1 VPARTDPRVE
11 QSKALVREAAEA
23 LFLEE
28 GFTGVTV
35 EGVAARSGVARS
47 TIYRHWRDRDALLA
61 EVLASFPFAIEVPDR
76 DLGAAERFRRVTRQ
90 LVVVLRDERW
100 RRALPVMLD
109 ALVQHRNDLLVV
121 LAATQHAQQRALS
134 TVLADAIADGE
145 LPPDVD
151 RIEVMMQLMGP
162 LTVAAMFNPASLDD
176 TLADR
181 VVELFLAS
189 RRDGADR

>member
-1 VPARTDPRVE
+1 MTARTDPRVE

-23 LFLEE
+23 LFVEL

-35 EGVAARSGVARS
+35 EAVAARSGVARS
-47 TIYRHWRDRDALLA
+47 TIYRHWPNRDALLA
-61 EVLASFPFAIEVPDR
+61 EVLASFPVTIEVPDR
-76 DLGAAERFRRVTRQ
+76 DLGAAERLRLVTRQ
-90 LVVVLRDERW
+90 LAAVLRDERW

-109 ALVQHRNDLLVV
+109 ALVQHRNDLLLV
-121 LAATQHAQQRALS
+121 LATTQHAQQRAIS
-134 TVLADAIADGE
+134 AVLGDAVADGE
-145 LPPDVD
+145 LPEGID

-176 TLADR
+176 ALADR

-189 RRDGADR
+189 RGVESG

>member
-23 LFLEE
+23 VFLDE

-35 EGVAARSGVARS
+35 EAVASRSGVARS
-47 TIYRHWRDRDALLA
+47 TIYRHWANRDALLA
-61 EVLASFPFAIEVPDR
+61 EVLASFQVHIDIPDR
-76 DLGAAERFRRVTRQ
+76 DLGGPERFRQVTRQ
-90 LVVVLRDERW
+90 LVRVLRDERW

-121 LAATQHAQQRALS
+121 LITTQHAQQRAVS
-134 TVLADAIADGE
+134 RVLGDAIADGE
-145 LPPDVD
+145 LPPDTD

-162 LTVAAMFNPASLDD
+162 LTVAAMFNPDSLDD

-181 VVELFLAS
+181 VVELFFAS
-189 RRDGADR
+189 RRP

>member
-1 VPARTDPRVE
+1 MPERTDPRVE
-11 QSKALVREAAEA
+11 QSKALIREAAEA
-23 LFLEE
+23 AFLED

-47 TIYRHWRDRDALLA
+47 TIYRHWRDREALLA
-61 EVLASFPFAIEVPDR
+61 EVLASFPFTVEVPAR
-76 DLGAAERFRRVTRQ
+76 DLGAAERFRLVTRQ

-100 RRALPVMLD
+100 RRALPVLLD

-121 LAATQHAQQRALS
+121 LATTQHAQQRAIS
-134 TVLADAIADGE
+134 TVLSDAIADGE
-145 LPPDVD
+145 LPAGTD

-189 RRDGADR
+189 RGAGGG